1 MYSLFAKLE
10 AYKNIKTQSDTAI
23 SGIKIE
29 GAKNVANRTLYV
41 QKNIDAFKQ
50 GKSKKTSEEVSIERS
65 AEA

>member
-10 AYKNIKTQSDTAI
+10 AYKNIKAQSDTAI

-29 GAKNVANRTLYV
+29 GAKNAINRTFYV

-50 GKSKKTSEEVSIERS
+50 GKSREASEEVSIERS
-65 AEA
+65 GEA